1 MPHVLGCQYKEYC
14 IPGTLRKN
22 NGGKRGRGLGCAPF
36 FVHDY
41 LVHDNFVHDTAKKLV
56 HDNLVHDNFV
66 HDTAKKLVHDTG
78 ALRYT
83 EILSKKKPPNES
95 GVFILLVRGYWVIP
109 EGCQLCA

>member
-1 MPHVLGCQYKEYC
+1 MPDVLGCQYKEYC

-36 FVHDY
+36 F
-41 LVHDNFVHDTAKKLV
+41 V